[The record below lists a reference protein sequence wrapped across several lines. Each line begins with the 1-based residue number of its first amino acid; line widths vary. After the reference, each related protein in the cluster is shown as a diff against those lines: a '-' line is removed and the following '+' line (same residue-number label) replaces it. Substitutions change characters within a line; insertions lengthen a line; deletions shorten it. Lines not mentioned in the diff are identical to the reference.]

1 MSGGGTPSNTTQT
14 QTTTPWAGQ
23 QPYLSQ
29 EMAAA
34 QGIYNNPSGYPQY
47 YPGQIVPNL
56 NPLQTSGINAEYD
69 YGASGGS
76 PAVNAA
82 TGFETNLENGNYL
95 NPTSNPNWQAMSNQV
110 LSQTVP
116 GLESQFTAGGAM
128 NSPAAAYAV
137 SNGANDAL
145 GSLAGQQYGNTLGL
159 MNSGASW
166 AAPGLQNANQSAIA
180 MQQDAGNQLYT
191 QQQALNNANVAQ
203 YNYNQTLPENML
215 GWYSGLTSGNYG
227 GTSTLQTPYFTNK
240 AGGAL
245 TGALGGAA
253 SGAMLG
259 TAIYPGVGTAVG
271 ALAGGLLGGVSG
283 Y

>member
-23 QPYLSQ
+23 QPYLEQ
-29 EMAAA
+29 EMGAA

-56 NPLQTSGINAEYD
+56 NPMQTSGINAEYN

-82 TGFETNLENGNYL
+82 TGFETNLENGAYL

-159 MNSGASW
+159 MNSGAAW
-166 AAPGLQNANQSAIA
+166 AAPGLQQANQNAFG
-180 MQQDAGNQLYT
+180 MQQDAGNQLYA
-191 QQQALNNANVAQ
+191 QQQAENNANVNQ
-203 YNYNQTLPENML
+203 WTYNQTMPENML
-215 GWYSGLTSGNYG
+215 GWYQGLINGNYG
-227 GTSTLQTPYFTNK
+227 GTSSLQTPIYTNHT
-240 AGGAL
+240 AGAL
-245 TGALGGAA
+245 TGALSGAA
-253 SGAMLG
+253 AGSAINFPYG
-259 TAIYPGVGTAVG
+259 TAAG
-271 ALAGGLLGGVSG
+271 ALIGAIGG
-283 Y
+283 YEQ